1 MADSGS
7 GNGLTFDAGFTA
19 NHWITIGAG
28 GSAPEIFVD
37 YANLVTL
44 TGSFAGKTTP
54 GNSTLTEGNS
64 SVSISATLNN
74 SNTAGVTAT
83 TAPNDAASV
92 ATGIELSIA
101 LVDLGYTGGPIRVAA
116 FINGSSQDFLSNQV
130 LGFLP
135 AGTANLGEPR
145 NVNFNNL
152 AGEQFFVVI
161 PEPSSLSLLCV
172 GVAAAA
178 LRRPRKK

>member
-1 MADSGS
+1 
-7 GNGLTFDAGFTA
+7 
-19 NHWITIGAG
+19 
-28 GSAPEIFVD
+28 
-37 YANLVTL
+37 
-44 TGSFAGKTTP
+44 
-54 GNSTLTEGNS
+54 
-64 SVSISATLNN
+64 
-74 SNTAGVTAT
+74 
-83 TAPNDAASV
+83 
-92 ATGIELSIA
+92 
-101 LVDLGYTGGPIRVAA
+101 VAA